1 MSLQE
6 AALARQARGLL
17 GLVETGVEGSV
28 SGSGGGLVD
37 SDAAEPFAFPFH
49 PLPTSR
55 QLQRGT
61 TTRQSTRQS
70 ASRVATPVLVTIDDN
85 DASFLLQFVPI

>member
-1 MSLQE
+1 MFLQE

-37 SDAAEPFAFPFH
+37 SDAAEPSAF
-49 PLPTSR
+49 
-55 QLQRGT
+55 QRGT
-61 TTRQSTRQS
+61 TTRHSTRQS
-70 ASRVATPVLVTIDDN
+70 ASRVATHVLVTIDDN
-85 DASFLLQFVPI
+85 DASFLLRFVPI